1 MALKTIALTIG
12 LVMISLNASATLP
25 LNDSLLGQPFDVVA
39 NGKKVSINTCQDL
52 INVRQHLGK
61 IAEVQVNLPNMGWNW
76 LMDSMTACQFENQLR
91 LINAHPVKDSALTLK
106 EIVRHF
112 PANLLPSPNPADYH
126 QNIHKSIEQAFPD
139 IKVTDDTASTVKGAR
154 NMRLMD
160 QKTFKTKDGVKIK
173 IVSIGTGVPGGTWST
188 KQIFILQNT
197 GNKLWKVTQF
207 DYNTVLN
214 PVTLR

>member
-1 MALKTIALTIG
+1 MALKKIALAIG
-12 LVMISLNASATLP
+12 LAMISLNASAALP

-52 INVRQHLGK
+52 INLKQHSGK
-61 IAEVQVNLPNMGWNW
+61 ITDVLANINDMLWHG
-76 LMDSMTACQFENQLR
+76 LIDDMTDCQFENQLR

-106 EIVRHF
+106 EIVHHF

-139 IKVTDDTASTVKGAR
+139 IKVTNDTASTLMDGATL
-154 NMRLMD
+154 RLID
-160 QKTFKTKDGVKIK
+160 QKTFKTKGGVKIK
-173 IVSIGTGVPGGTWST
+173 IVSIGAGVQGGTWGT

-197 GNKLWKVTQF
+197 GNKLWKVTPV

>member
-52 INVRQHLGK
+52 INLRQHLGK

-139 IKVTDDTASTVKGAR
+139 IQVTDDTASTVKGAR

-173 IVSIGTGVPGGTWST
+173 IVSIGAGVSGGTWST

-197 GNKLWKVTQF
+197 GNKLWKVTPV